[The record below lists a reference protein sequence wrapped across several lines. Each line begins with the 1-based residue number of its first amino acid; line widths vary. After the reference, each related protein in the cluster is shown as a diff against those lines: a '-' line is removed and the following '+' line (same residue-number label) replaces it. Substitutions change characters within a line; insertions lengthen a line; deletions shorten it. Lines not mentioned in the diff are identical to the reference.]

1 MIQKLQFLYFIDTHT
16 FIFFF
21 FIFVISQSMLNRIFG
36 SFKKSDTPV
45 SKDVA
50 PEVSSKD
57 TTPPPVPTTISDK
70 EFDAAVAASKNIAD
84 ATNDDKLQLYALFK
98 QATVG
103 PCNTPKPG
111 VFDVVGQ
118 AKWNAWKKLGDEDAM
133 TSKCKYVALVRKF
146 VKDSPVAVPSSDVV
160 GDNVVDSSEAT
171 WDRVHNIR
179 PKSSDIAARRKKAYD
194 LASSATRLAQ
204 FDGVPPLRRFN
215 SLYDVLRFRAS
226 KPSLA
231 NVKAFTYLEKGETET
246 VSFTFGELDLR
257 ARAVAAEL
265 QRTCR
270 EGDRV
275 VLLYAQTLDFVVAF
289 FGCIYAGVI
298 AVPSYPP
305 HPARMNRLLPRLIAI
320 VEDAK
325 PKVVLTTQA
334 INDQAG
340 IFKTIPQF
348 QSLQFTA
355 TDMIPTS
362 MADSWKPIYVD
373 RDSICFLQYTSGS
386 TSAPKGVMVSH
397 FNLCYNLEIF
407 RVSGEMSEKEVGV
420 SWLPVFHDLGLI
432 GGILCPVY
440 LGFPLYLMSPENF
453 LQHPHKWLAA
463 MSKYRGTFS
472 GGPNFAFDLVV
483 RKTTPEQRA
492 KYDLSSWRIA
502 FCGAEPVKMA
512 TINRFCEAFPS
523 FPRATYYPGYGLA
536 ESTLIIANSFVQT
549 NPSHMLLKADALQ
562 SNRVI
567 EATEEDF
574 TKSNVCSV
582 VSQGFVW
589 LENEI
594 VIVDP
599 ETNVRLPAN
608 TVGELWVRGPTVCL
622 GYWENAE
629 ATDSTFN
636 ATLNNDLAHKW
647 LRTGDLGFH
656 TADGEFFITGRL
668 KDVIIINGS
677 NFYPQDI
684 EWVCEKSH
692 AGFRKGCVAA
702 FSDSANEITI
712 VQEVEMERM
721 KVEECCSACESAN
734 AAIMDALGVQIS
746 RIVLIKKGDIGK
758 TTSGKIQRRGTKSA
772 LAQNTME
779 VIYDW
784 NKKQTSSRPV
794 CNVRE
799 IKTQTTLLSNAD
811 IAKHNA
817 TMNEKAYSA
826 TSAFQTPKSGT
837 LLECI
842 EANLSKNGARVCFT
856 TQPNAAKSEF
866 TQSTLSDINVRADTI
881 AKWVQSASI
890 SQGSKILLLYS
901 PSVEFVAAII
911 GCMKAQV
918 VPVVVQPHLGNLLQ
932 IVQAVKQT
940 SIATILTQ
948 SSLLALVQSVSAQ
961 IDAGLRIQCTDKLP
975 EAGVFSGS
983 QANRSQPALT
993 LFSSSL
999 RECVFT
1005 HEMLV
1010 SQLEGL
1016 RVSLGI
1022 SQEDVLFAANQP
1034 YDSWSLLFN
1043 VMMPLY
1049 VGCTG
1054 YLVATENAG
1063 ALIQS
1068 RHITHALVASQS
1080 FKSVLQGMNRGEALS
1095 CKSITLCS
1103 SSTTF
1108 FNVKG
1113 LVDKTPCLKMTQVN
1127 NSYGTTEVPFA
1138 SMQLVGRGVHHTL
1151 LNTRALRQKLVQLAT
1166 EADIT
1171 SGNFTSVVSQGV
1183 TLKGSNVFIFDEK
1196 YKEKLA
1202 HNSIGLVGTQS
1213 PHSDAIIHSND
1224 IGFMTEAGEVFILG
1238 RKDEMIRTN
1247 VFSHDVSA
1255 IVREMGGLFVNSES
1269 VCFTLGSGISLVI
1282 EVSAPLMEPAA
1293 AIDKLCAKLQQ
1304 NIHNSMKV
1312 WIDEF
1317 LLVAVGMMPRN
1328 VQGVVSYA
1336 GVRNAVVQGRLETVH
1351 RWSGETLKEF
1361 ASQDFA
1367 KLKDHTKRPTAETVK
1382 YHYQKAYTLAKT
1394 PERLAQYDGN
1404 MPLTIFNSPAQVLQ
1418 RRAERQPKE
1427 LACVV
1432 LEDGEKETMRWTW
1445 GDYDTYARSVGAKLQ
1460 TLCEKGDRAVM
1471 LYPQTAHFMGA
1482 FFGCLY
1488 SGVIA
1493 VPAYPPHPARLARLL
1508 PRLIGIIDDCNPKV
1522 ILTTTEIANIA
1533 DSLSEAVP
1541 QLKKITIIA
1550 TDTLDLSTANKFKP
1564 IDLEKND
1571 LAFLQY
1577 TSGSTSAPKG
1587 VMVS

>member
-386 TSAPKGVMVSH
+386 TSTPKGVMVSH

-594 VIVDP
+594 VIVD
-599 ETNVRLPAN
+599 TNTNTVVPPN

-622 GYWENAE
+622 GYWNNEKETENAFH
-629 ATDSTFN
+629 AQLADRQVPTGWLRSG
-636 ATLNNDLAHKW
+636 DLAFV
-647 LRTGDLGFH
+647 TEN
-656 TADGEFFITGRL
+656 GEHFICGRA

-677 NFYPQDI
+677 NYYPQDI
-684 EWVCEKSH
+684 EWASEIHTVI
-692 AGFRKGCVAA
+692 RKGSAAA
-702 FSDSANEITI
+702 FQDSANKDKLTL
-712 VQEVEMERM
+712 VQEVEDTIYDVDMAALCNGIARSVLEKIGLPLERIVFV
-721 KVEECCSACESAN
+721 KRG
-734 AAIMDALGVQIS
+734 AIM
-746 RIVLIKKGDIGK
+746 K
-758 TTSGKIQRRGTKSA
+758 TSSGKIQRRATRKALEDKDMEVLFDWTNDMASTSVFSAPVAKRMEPMRKSVPTLPPNDVGIIGMGVRLPRDVSRPEALWSMLSNSQCIVSEVPMERNWERSRKFAGGFITDPFSFDSQAFGMTDDDAMMWDPQHRLLVETVQDALDDAGISRDDLKSQTCGVFVGISQREYDIELTRNGFHIDNSKSMASARVAKVFGLRGPCQSVDTACSSSLVAVHDAVLAIRAGECDMAIVGGVNLMLTSDVHVAFTRGGFLSPDGLCKTFDESANGYVRGEGVGVIVLTKANTALARNDKMYAIVKGSAINQDGRSNGLTAPNGTAQEAVIKAAILNAAIRSTDVQYVEAHGTGTALGDPIELNAIANAFGKDRLMKRELTLGSIKTNVGHLESAAGIIGLMKVALSIQKKKLPASLHFTRPNPNAKFVARCIQQTMSEWPQPNKPLIAGVSSFGFGGTNAHVILSSAPSCDETVAHADIPLVLALSSSSEEGIKDMMNHAVHSLQATTDESVVLRMCLASTIRRSHFQHRVAVQGANRDELLMNLMKVSCAEPQSLTNCMCFTNTVDASLSKALASNPTYNTALMQVQRAVAGFDSKVIVAVPANPYAIFAHQYAQFMTLKEWGVTFEACAGSGIGEVCAAVCCDLLTLEDAAAIVHVITTATSQEQVTATLNARRFTPVELMETSLAFISASNPSLPQFQCPTADHWAHVFTTKSF
-772 LAQNTME
+772 
-779 VIYDW
+779 
-784 NKKQTSSRPV
+784 TSGIPPSVLGTSMRPISLSGNSTAV
-794 CNVRE
+794 AAGCSLYNSGVD
-799 IKTQTTLLSNAD
+799 IKWDA
-811 IAKHNA
+811 I
-817 TMNEKAYSA
+817 
-826 TSAFQTPKSGT
+826 F
-837 LLECI
+837 
-842 EANLSKNGARVCFT
+842 NLSK
-856 TQPNAAKSEF
+856 
-866 TQSTLSDINVRADTI
+866 
-881 AKWVQSASI
+881 
-890 SQGSKILLLYS
+890 
-901 PSVEFVAAII
+901 
-911 GCMKAQV
+911 
-918 VPVVVQPHLGNLLQ
+918 
-932 IVQAVKQT
+932 
-940 SIATILTQ
+940 
-948 SSLLALVQSVSAQ
+948 
-961 IDAGLRIQCTDKLP
+961 
-975 EAGVFSGS
+975 
-983 QANRSQPALT
+983 
-993 LFSSSL
+993 
-999 RECVFT
+999 
-1005 HEMLV
+1005 
-1010 SQLEGL
+1010 
-1016 RVSLGI
+1016 
-1022 SQEDVLFAANQP
+1022 
-1034 YDSWSLLFN
+1034 
-1043 VMMPLY
+1043 
-1049 VGCTG
+1049 
-1054 YLVATENAG
+1054 
-1063 ALIQS
+1063 
-1068 RHITHALVASQS
+1068 
-1080 FKSVLQGMNRGEALS
+1080 
-1095 CKSITLCS
+1095 
-1103 SSTTF
+1103 
-1108 FNVKG
+1108 
-1113 LVDKTPCLKMTQVN
+1113 
-1127 NSYGTTEVPFA
+1127 
-1138 SMQLVGRGVHHTL
+1138 
-1151 LNTRALRQKLVQLAT
+1151 
-1166 EADIT
+1166 
-1171 SGNFTSVVSQGV
+1171 
-1183 TLKGSNVFIFDEK
+1183 SNVAPSSELPLQM
-1196 YKEKLA
+1196 YK
-1202 HNSIGLVGTQS
+1202 
-1213 PHSDAIIHSND
+1213 
-1224 IGFMTEAGEVFILG
+1224 
-1238 RKDEMIRTN
+1238 R
-1247 VFSHDVSA
+1247 
-1255 IVREMGGLFVNSES
+1255 RELNAM
-1269 VCFTLGSGISLVI
+1269 
-1282 EVSAPLMEPAA
+1282 
-1293 AIDKLCAKLQQ
+1293 
-1304 NIHNSMKV
+1304 
-1312 WIDEF
+1312 
-1317 LLVAVGMMPRN
+1317 
-1328 VQGVVSYA
+1328 
-1336 GVRNAVVQGRLETVH
+1336 NAVAPGAGPVY
-1351 RWSGETLKEF
+1351 
-1361 ASQDFA
+1361 ASDLDF
-1367 KLKDHTKRPTAETVK
+1367 E
-1382 YHYQKAYTLAKT
+1382 
-1394 PERLAQYDGN
+1394 
-1404 MPLTIFNSPAQVLQ
+1404 
-1418 RRAERQPKE
+1418 
-1427 LACVV
+1427 
-1432 LEDGEKETMRWTW
+1432 
-1445 GDYDTYARSVGAKLQ
+1445 
-1460 TLCEKGDRAVM
+1460 
-1471 LYPQTAHFMGA
+1471 
-1482 FFGCLY
+1482 
-1488 SGVIA
+1488 
-1493 VPAYPPHPARLARLL
+1493 
-1508 PRLIGIIDDCNPKV
+1508 
-1522 ILTTTEIANIA
+1522 
-1533 DSLSEAVP
+1533 
-1541 QLKKITIIA
+1541 
-1550 TDTLDLSTANKFKP
+1550 
-1564 IDLEKND
+1564 
-1571 LAFLQY
+1571 
-1577 TSGSTSAPKG
+1577 
-1587 VMVS
+1587 